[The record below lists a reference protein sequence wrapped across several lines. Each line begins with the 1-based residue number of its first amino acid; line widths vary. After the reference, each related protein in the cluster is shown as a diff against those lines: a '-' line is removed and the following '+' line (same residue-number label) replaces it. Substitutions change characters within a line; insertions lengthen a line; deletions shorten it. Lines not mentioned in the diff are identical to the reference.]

1 MSASNRAKRF
11 RRILVTNDDG
21 VWAPGLAVAE
31 AVAADLAEEVW
42 VVAPDSD
49 NSGVSRKLTIQEPV
63 RLEELAPRRF
73 AVTDTPADCVIMGL
87 GHVMADSPPD
97 LVLSGV
103 NSGANIAAET
113 SYSGTV
119 GAAITAHLMGWPAI
133 ALSQAYR
140 DRKDVPWA
148 TAAAWLP
155 RAVAQVLDGPDHFDD
170 CFFNINV
177 PAVAAEAVIGIELTR
192 QGRRGVTGIDVERRT
207 DLRENDYFWFTF
219 RHRAGEA
226 APDSDVAALRR
237 GAVSI
242 TPIGFDQTA
251 DAVLAALAS
260 AAPAAAD

>member
-1 MSASNRAKRF
+1 M
-11 RRILVTNDDG
+11 
-21 VWAPGLAVAE
+21 
-31 AVAADLAEEVW
+31 
-42 VVAPDSD
+42 
-49 NSGVSRKLTIQEPV
+49 
-63 RLEELAPRRF
+63 
-73 AVTDTPADCVIMGL
+73 
-87 GHVMADSPPD
+87 
-97 LVLSGV
+97 
-103 NSGANIAAET
+103 
-113 SYSGTV
+113 
-119 GAAITAHLMGWPAI
+119 
-133 ALSQAYR
+133 
-140 DRKDVPWA
+140 PWA

-155 RAVAQVLDGPDHFDD
+155 RAVAQVLDGPDQFDD

-219 RHRAGEA
+219 RHGAGEV